1 MHDWLSWAL
10 TGLPILIIFG
20 FWIFFMRKLK
30 TADYGKLVSKQIE
43 LLEAQVATLHQ
54 TNELLKMLAESK

>member
-1 MHDWLSWAL
+1 MHDWLSWVL
-10 TGLPILIIFG
+10 SGLPGLILLG
-20 FWIFFMRKLK
+20 LWILFMRKLK